1 MNKINTQCEVCRE
14 HESKYTCPRCS
25 EHTCSLDC
33 FKKHKIEKSCS
44 GLSDASLGTR
54 DSYVNK
60 KEMKMEDVQRDYNFL
75 LKVNRSLELTKRK
88 KQDLKSMV
96 QKRGKPQPRRNFSQT
111 QGENARPWILQRG
124 VRVMKAPFGMERGR
138 SNKSSGKG
146 NNWSWTVE
154 WLLVDSQM
162 QMLQKYVRYRS
173 NETATLKSLIPE
185 GWITTNENGVTESYT
200 ILLKD
205 LDQRNIFVELS
216 PDLKLSEAFHNRLV
230 LEYPT
235 VYISKEKLADN
246 SSLKIIREGS
256 EDAGP
261 SDESNEDTTSES
273 DSSKD
278 SSSSSSSDDDSS
290 SESDTDAGSQSDGAP
305 EESSSKVP
313 VQEQEK

>member
-1 MNKINTQCEVCRE
+1 M
-14 HESKYTCPRCS
+14 
-25 EHTCSLDC
+25 DC

-60 KEMKMEDVQRDYNFL
+60 KEMKTEDVQRDYNFL

-88 KQDLKSMV
+88 RHDLKSMA
-96 QKRGKPQPRRNFSQT
+96 QKRGKPQPRRNFSRS
-111 QGENARPWILQRG
+111 QGESVRPWILQRG

-162 QMLQKYVRYRS
+162 QTLQKYVRYRS
-173 NETATLKSLIPE
+173 NETTTLRNLIPE
-185 GWITTNENGVTESYT
+185 GWVTTNEDGAAEGYT

-205 LDQRNIFVELS
+205 LDQRGVFVELS
-216 PDLKLSEAFHNRLV
+216 PDLPLSEALHDRLV

-235 VYISKEKLADN
+235 VYITKEKIASDSL
-246 SSLKIIREGS
+246 LKIIFEGS
-256 EDAGP
+256 EGTGP
-261 SDESNEDTTSES
+261 SNGSEGASSS
-273 DSSKD
+273 DSSSSED
-278 SSSSSSSDDDSS
+278 SSSSSSDDDSS
-290 SESDTDAGSQSDGAP
+290 SESDTDAGSESDGAP
-305 EESSSKVP
+305 EELSSKVP